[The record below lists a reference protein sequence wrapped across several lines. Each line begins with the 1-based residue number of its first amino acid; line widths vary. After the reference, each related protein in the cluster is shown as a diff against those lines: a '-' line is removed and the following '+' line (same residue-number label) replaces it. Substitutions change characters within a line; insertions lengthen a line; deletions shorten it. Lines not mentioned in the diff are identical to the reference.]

1 MVINS
6 TNIHKT
12 NSRISPPDIEHI
24 KAMIYDVNPNH
35 ELGQA
40 HNVCCFLI
48 NLCTQYQL
56 PPRYNFC
63 HINSNIEN
71 ARMKIS
77 STFL

>member
-40 HNVCCFLI
+40 HNVCCF
-48 NLCTQYQL
+48 
-56 PPRYNFC
+56 
-63 HINSNIEN
+63 
-71 ARMKIS
+71 
-77 STFL
+77 